1 MSDWAENAGSDA
13 SDKVNAS
20 LGIYGGF
27 TESTADNDGL
37 DRFERTQEPKLP
49 PTSDPLARFV
59 IARIIEAETEPRGE
73 VIAAYDL
80 PAGPMAHRYAKGVRR
95 DMVVFRRV
103 VAAYL
108 AWLTEE
114 CEAKENGASDLW
126 TAHRNGLWVALLATA
141 NRWADHPEFD
151 ERWRLT

>member
-1 MSDWAENAGSDA
+1 MSDPT

-80 PAGPMAHRYAKGVRR
+80 PAGPMAHRYAKHVRR
-95 DMVVFRRV
+95 DMVVFRRIV
-103 VAAYL
+103 ELYL
-108 AWLTEE
+108 YY
-114 CEAKENGASDLW
+114 ASDVD
-126 TAHRNGLWVALLATA
+126 AGSVIESAMLAVA
-141 NRWADHPEFD
+141 NRWSDHRDFAPAWSIE
-151 ERWRLT
+151 

>member
-1 MSDWAENAGSDA
+1 MTDHQNAR
-13 SDKVNAS
+13 
-20 LGIYGGF
+20 LGVYGGHSDG
-27 TESTADNDGL
+27 TENLGL

-95 DMVVFRRV
+95 DMVVFRRIVADFLATTDAKRV
-103 VAAYL
+103 V
-108 AWLTEE
+108 
-114 CEAKENGASDLW
+114 
-126 TAHRNGLWVALLATA
+126 GLHVALVAIA
-141 NRWADHPEFD
+141 NRWSDHPEFRD
-151 ERWRLT
+151 YWRLT